1 MREGLFRSANLCMVY
16 TRNDISVIV
25 YNHKPTYNIMLFEK
39 TNRYTS
45 LPLFFLI
52 DELFLD
58 TLIHLKK
65 CFTFAK
71 LIFAVSYPHL
81 TCTDSAIIR
90 TEDISICLSYQNW
103 ENRPC
108 QHWIDKKT
116 DHWINIIQYRA
127 EYHLCNFQN
136 VHHVKNYVT
145 VAQYISNGQT
155 THLGFHKVT

>member
-16 TRNDISVIV
+16 TRNDISIIV
-25 YNHKPTYNIMLFEK
+25 YNHKPTYNIMLFE
-39 TNRYTS
+39 NNEQIYQPSTS
-45 LPLFFLI
+45 FPHWWTV
-52 DELFLD
+52 LD

-71 LIFAVSYPHL
+71 FIFAVSYPHL

-90 TEDISICLSYQNW
+90 TEDISICLSYQKW

-108 QHWIDKKT
+108 QHWIDKRT
-116 DHWINIIQYRA
+116 DQWINIIQYRA
-127 EYHLCNFQN
+127 KYHLCNFQT
-136 VHHVKNYVT
+136 VHHVQNYVT
-145 VAQYISNGQT
+145 VAKYISNGQT